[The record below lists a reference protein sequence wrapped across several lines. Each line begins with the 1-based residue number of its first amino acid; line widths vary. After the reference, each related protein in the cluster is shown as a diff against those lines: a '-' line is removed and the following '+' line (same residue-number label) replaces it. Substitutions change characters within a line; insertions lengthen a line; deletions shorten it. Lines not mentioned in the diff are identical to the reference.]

1 MFSLVCTALV
11 LYVQVLMVSI
21 PDCKLVLMRL
31 LEYND
36 SLEIWNGGMGFSP
49 IPYPDVVMN
58 LYCCLEI
65 AIARDWM
72 KGASYSLDPKIC
84 MHTCIQHL

>member
-1 MFSLVCTALV
+1 MVRATCKVECIYLFSGVYCTSTV
-11 LYVQVLMVSI
+11 DILMVSI

-36 SLEIWNGGMGFSP
+36 CLEIWNGGMGFSP

-58 LYCCLEI
+58 LYSI
-65 AIARDWM
+65 VV
-72 KGASYSLDPKIC
+72 
-84 MHTCIQHL
+84 